1 MRLRLGV
8 PSLAAVL
15 LFVAGCG
22 QAVIKPPL
30 PLDES
35 LLPATIYVPDCPL
48 DDDGFL
54 GFVGAMDRAMGESA
68 CRAMA
73 SALRVKAQGMDGK
86 VNFVGYKVDLKAPKP
101 VEPDTGVEASI
112 GSRYR
117 VVLPPARSNRVYQD
131 HLSYVAANQ
140 SFSVFDTATGTLVG
154 RGSVK
159 ASPGGVPGATSA
171 AETLLAGLRG
181 NRCELL
187 NAFSAR
193 TAFHA
198 LSAPKCTT
206 FALYPVNRDDDED
219 EDEDEDGDKDSKQA
233 PAQGPAASAPAAAP
247 AKPT

>member
-1 MRLRLGV
+1 MRFRLGV

-68 CRAMA
+68 CRQMGA
-73 SALRVKAQGMDGK
+73 ALITKAQGMDGK
-86 VNFVGYKVDLKAPKP
+86 VNFVNYKVDLKAPKP
-101 VEPDTGVEASI
+101 VEPDKGVEASI

-131 HLSYVAANQ
+131 HVSYVAANQ

-181 NRCELL
+181 NRCEVL

-219 EDEDEDGDKDSKQA
+219 DEEDGDKDGKQA
-233 PAQGPAASAPAAAP
+233 PVQAPAASAPAAAA